1 MKRSI
6 VPVVALALL
15 VLLALVAPAPAFA
28 QAKDTLT
35 VALVSHAPTL
45 DPHMHFERV
54 GILVNINMFDSLLHR
69 STKLQFEPSL
79 ATSWKAVTDTQW
91 EFKIRKGVRFH
102 NGDVLTPADVKY
114 SFDRVLDQTKKSPQY
129 GNIRAIKEVK
139 VVDAETVHIIT
150 DKPFPLLLE
159 RLVFFPIVNKKH
171 VETVGDQAFG
181 TTSPVGTGPWKFVEW
196 KRDQLIR
203 LEAFDQHWRG
213 KAPFK
218 HLIFRAIPETA
229 TQVAEVKTGGVDI
242 IREVSADL
250 IPELKSN
257 AQTYISSTPILR
269 VHYVNLDMRTTP
281 FDKKAVRQA
290 ANYAIDKP
298 TVIQK
303 LMAGLGTQVA
313 TTVQPL
319 AFGFDPEVKP
329 YPFDQKKA
337 KDLLAQAGYPN
348 GVDITLHS
356 STIAQRPS
364 FEAICQMLTE
374 VGIRATPR
382 MWDPGPAWNKF
393 FQAEGKATNGYY
405 GTWGNYSVFD
415 ADAVL
420 HPLYHTEPGGWIGK
434 WYTRLEGLDKLIDDA
449 RSTVDQPKRKRLYSQ
464 IQQMIRE
471 EAPSIFLWTQYDT
484 LGISKKVQYAARPDE
499 WLWLYDAKPAAR

>member
-1 MKRSI
+1 MKRWALPAL
-6 VPVVALALL
+6 VLTFVALSLPPSL
-15 VLLALVAPAPAFA
+15 QA

-69 STKLQFEPSL
+69 NTKLEFEPSI
-79 ATSWKAVTDTQW
+79 ATSWKALSDTQW

-102 NGDVLTPADVKY
+102 NGETLTPEDVKY
-114 SFDRVLDQTKKSPQY
+114 SFDRVIDQTKKSPQY
-129 GNIRAIKEVK
+129 GNIRAIKEVR
-139 VVDAETVHIIT
+139 VVNPETVHIIT

-159 RLVFFPIVNKKH
+159 RLVFFPIVPKKH
-171 VETVGDQAFG
+171 VEAVGDQAFG
-181 TTSPVGTGPWKFVEW
+181 ATSPVGTGPWKFVEW

-213 KAPFK
+213 KPAFK
-218 HLIFRAIPETA
+218 TLIFRAVPEVA
-229 TQVAEVKTGGVDI
+229 TMVAEIKTGGVDL
-242 IREVSADL
+242 IREVSAD
-250 IPELKSN
+250 IVPELKTHPL
-257 AQTYISSTPILR
+257 AYISSTPILR
-269 VHYVNLDMRTTP
+269 VHQIELDMRVPP

-298 TVIQK
+298 TIIQK
-303 LMAGLGTQVA
+303 LMGGLGRQVA

-319 AFGFDPEVKP
+319 AFGFDPDIKP

-337 KDLLAQAGYPN
+337 KELLAQGGFPN
-348 GVDITLHS
+348 GVDVTLHS
-356 STIAQRPS
+356 SSVANRPQ
-364 FEAICQMLTE
+364 FEALCQMLTE
-374 VGIRATPR
+374 VGIRATPK

-393 FQAEGKATNGYY
+393 SQAEGKGTHGIY

-420 HPLYHTEPGGWIGK
+420 HPLYHTEPGGWYGK
-434 WYTRLEGLDKLIDDA
+434 WYTRVEGLDRLIDEG
-449 RSTVDQPKRKRLYSQ
+449 RSTVDQARRKRTYTQ

-471 EAPSIFLWTQYDT
+471 EAPSVFLWTQYDT
-484 LGISKKVQYAARPDE
+484 LAISKKVQYAARPDE

>member
-1 MKRSI
+1 MKRCAPLAAAL
-6 VPVVALALL
+6 VLALFALA
-15 VLLALVAPAPAFA
+15 AAPAAVSA

-35 VALVSHAPTL
+35 VALTSHAPTL

-69 STKLQFEPSL
+69 NTKLEFEPSL
-79 ATSWKAVTDTQW
+79 ATSWKPLSDTQW

-114 SFDRVLDQTKKSPQY
+114 SFDRVIDQTKKSPQY

-139 VVDAETVHIIT
+139 VIDAETVHLIT

-171 VETVGDQAFG
+171 IETVGDQAFG

-213 KAPFK
+213 KPAFK
-218 HLIFRAIPETA
+218 HLVFRAIPEVA
-229 TQVAEVKTGGVDI
+229 TQVAEIKTGGVDI
-242 IREVSADL
+242 IRNVSAD
-250 IPELKSN
+250 IMPELKTHPL
-257 AQTYISSTPILR
+257 AYISSTPILR
-269 VHYVNLDMRTTP
+269 VHYLALDMRSAP
-281 FDKKAVRQA
+281 FDKKPARQA

-298 TVIQK
+298 TIIQK

-313 TTVQPL
+313 TTVQPM
-319 AFGFDPEVKP
+319 AFGFDREVKP
-329 YPFDQKKA
+329 YPFDAKKA
-337 KDLLAQAGYPN
+337 KELLAQAGYPN
-348 GVDITLHS
+348 GVDITMHS
-356 STIAQRPS
+356 AYVEFRPV

-374 VGIRATPR
+374 VGLRTTPR

-393 FQAEGKATNGYY
+393 FQTEGKATNGYY
-405 GTWGNYSVFD
+405 GSWGNYSVFD

-420 HPLYHTEPGGWIGK
+420 HPLYHTEPGGWVGK
-434 WYTRLEGLDKLIDDA
+434 WYARVEGLDKLIDEA
-449 RSTVDQPKRKRLYSQ
+449 RSSVDQPKRKRVYAQ
-464 IQQMIRE
+464 IQQMMRE

-484 LGISKKVQYAARPDE
+484 LAVSKKVQYAARGDE
-499 WLWLYDAKPAAR
+499 WLWLYDAKAAGR